1 MKKLG
6 NLAILVIALAVCFF
20 IAGAALL
27 ATGVSKA
34 GKSDC
39 KDDQG
44 TGIAMAFIGVILVAL
59 CAAISTFVYVANK
72 DSKPF
77 EGPTIQ
83 DYEGKTPAAP
93 PPEPYVGPSI
103 EDYNR
108 PQPPPPPGT

>member
-6 NLAILVIALAVCFF
+6 NLATLMVVLAVCFLV
-20 IAGAALL
+20 AGAALL

-39 KDDQG
+39 KDEQG
-44 TGIAMAFIGVILVAL
+44 TGIAMTLIGVILVAL

-72 DSKPF
+72 DSKPY
-77 EGPTIQ
+77 EGPTTA
-83 DYEGKTPAAP
+83 DYEGRSSAEPPA
-93 PPEPYVGPSI
+93 EPYAGPSI

-108 PQPPPPPGT
+108 PQPPPPGT